1 MEQIDELIK
10 KAKDDSI
17 NVSSLLRDIKILF
30 GELNQT
36 LPEWSTYELE
46 GYGKSKVPKYRQ
58 IKGQMKAWN
67 PFYGWVPVIHKSS
80 DIEDKVCTRGSGQ
93 SIRELEELLSDK
105 SLSSYEMPYPA
116 SFADQIIEGGTKT
129 KVSLFISRTSLTH
142 ILETVRN
149 KILDLLLE
157 LKKTDGGI
165 ERTTGEVQ
173 KSVGGMRLP
182 GGIALGPLMFSKD
195 GKTASTI
202 MGPAIIPFD
211 YGITNSLNN
220 LNRTDLPHDE
230 FQSAFNSQV
239 EDLIAETL
247 IYFQNRLKS
256 IVKGNSGQ
264 FNSIDR
270 CFKEYEKCG
279 IDVKSLCDAEFL
291 LEVDRVRGRKHH
303 SDRRYDADYSIGGV
317 NYDSVEKLR
326 ELNRRVHAIIHTLND
341 SLAVTH
347 KDYDVKVTQTESG
360 VSIEFTATS
369 HAFDLTRG
377 GKTVPK
383 KEKDPTDESSVTQS

>member
-1 MEQIDELIK
+1 
-10 KAKDDSI
+10 
-17 NVSSLLRDIKILF
+17 
-30 GELNQT
+30 
-36 LPEWSTYELE
+36 
-46 GYGKSKVPKYRQ
+46 
-58 IKGQMKAWN
+58 
-67 PFYGWVPVIHKSS
+67 
-80 DIEDKVCTRGSGQ
+80 
-93 SIRELEELLSDK
+93 
-105 SLSSYEMPYPA
+105 
-116 SFADQIIEGGTKT
+116 
-129 KVSLFISRTSLTH
+129 
-142 ILETVRN
+142 
-149 KILDLLLE
+149 
-157 LKKTDGGI
+157 
-165 ERTTGEVQ
+165 
-173 KSVGGMRLP
+173 
-182 GGIALGPLMFSKD
+182 MFSKD

-220 LNRTDLPHDE
+220 LNRTDLPHNE

-270 CFKEYEKCG
+270 CIKEYQKCG
-279 IDVKSLCDAEFL
+279 IDVKSLCDINFL
-291 LEVDRVRGRKHH
+291 LEIDRIRGKKHH
-303 SDRRYDADYSIGGV
+303 SDRRYDAYYSIDGD
-317 NYDSVEKLR
+317 NYDSIEKLR
-326 ELNRRVHAIIHTLND
+326 ELNHKVYAIIHTLND

-347 KDYDVKVTQTESG
+347 KDYDVKVTQTESS

-383 KEKDPTDESSVTQS
+383 KEKDSTDESLIALS